1 MPLQPGI
8 TTRAGAWELL
18 EWKNTQPLLNCSAF
32 FSHYP
37 KAVQVKGVD
46 GPMLRTTLQNLNKAF
61 QYFFFVTLM
70 TMELIWFA
78 QTQGFNPY

>member
-1 MPLQPGI
+1 
-8 TTRAGAWELL
+8 
-18 EWKNTQPLLNCSAF
+18 
-32 FSHYP
+32 
-37 KAVQVKGVD
+37 VKGVD